1 LSLKAITF
9 GIHKNLS
16 SNATNLIIDSGYLIM
31 KMSGVIGEVSR

>member
-16 SNATNLIIDSGYLIM
+16 SNATNLIIENNMVTLDI
-31 KMSGVIGEVSR
+31 